1 MEIGLESST
10 QKDRFRIVANKLLN
24 ACFVLKRKE
33 DTRDDYFYIIQNQ
46 DFFVDYFDLLGY
58 SIDVNEGLGVISIRN
73 VFGTGRLR
81 LKKIESILLLI
92 LRLLYVEKRKELSLN
107 KDVIVLIDE
116 IQQKYALLNLKTK
129 TRLDKTMFKD
139 TLRLFRKYNLIS
151 NLDSDVTLSDTRVVI
166 YPSILFALSNDDVTD
181 LYEKVHVK
189 LTNYADGGEEPGY
202 EETVQDQAD

>member
-1 MEIGLESST
+1 MEIGLESSS

-24 ACFVLKRKE
+24 TCFILKRKE
-33 DTRDDYFYIIQNQ
+33 DTRDDYFYIIQNKKY
-46 DFFVDYFDLLGY
+46 FVDYFDLLGY
-58 SIDVNEGLGVISIRN
+58 SIDVNESLGVISIRN
-73 VFGTGRLR
+73 DFGTGRLR

-107 KDVIVLIDE
+107 KDVIVLSDE

-129 TRLDKTMFKD
+129 TRLDKTMLKD
-139 TLRLFRKYNLIS
+139 TLRIFRKYNLIS
-151 NLDSDVTLSDTRVVI
+151 NLDSDVTLSDARVVI

-189 LTNYADGGEEPGY
+189 LTKYADGGEEPGN
-202 EETVQDQAD
+202 EENVQA

>member
-10 QKDRFRIVANKLLN
+10 QKDKFRIVANKLLN
-24 ACFVLKRKE
+24 TCFILKRKE
-33 DTRDDYFYIIQNQ
+33 DTRDDYFYIIQNKKY
-46 DFFVDYFDLLGY
+46 FVDYFDLLGY
-58 SIDVNEGLGVISIRN
+58 SIDVNESLGVISIRN
-73 VFGTGRLR
+73 DFGTGRLR

-107 KDVIVLIDE
+107 KDVIVLSDE

-129 TRLDKTMFKD
+129 TRLDKTMLKD
-139 TLRLFRKYNLIS
+139 TLRIFRKYNLIS

-189 LTNYADGGEEPGY
+189 LTNYADGGEEPGN
-202 EETVQDQAD
+202 EETVQD

>member
-10 QKDRFRIVANKLLN
+10 HFVKFRIVANKLLN
-24 ACFVLKRKE
+24 TCFILKRKE
-33 DTRDDYFYIIQNQ
+33 DTRDDYFYIIQNKKY
-46 DFFVDYFDLLGY
+46 FVDYFDLLGY
-58 SIDVNEGLGVISIRN
+58 SIDVNESLGVISIRN
-73 VFGTGRLR
+73 DFGTGRLR

-107 KDVIVLIDE
+107 KDVIVLSDE

-129 TRLDKTMFKD
+129 TRLDKTMLKD
-139 TLRLFRKYNLIS
+139 TLRIFRKYNLIS
-151 NLDSDVTLSDTRVVI
+151 NLDSDVTLSDARVVI

-189 LTNYADGGEEPGY
+189 LTKYADGGEEPGN
-202 EETVQDQAD
+202 EETVQD

>member
-1 MEIGLESST
+1 MFE
-10 QKDRFRIVANKLLN
+10 NKLLN
-24 ACFVLKRKE
+24 TCFILKRKE

-46 DFFVDYFDLLGY
+46 DIFVDYFDLLGY
-58 SIDVNEGLGVISIRN
+58 SIDVNESLGVISIRN
-73 VFGTGRLR
+73 IFGTGRLR

-92 LRLLYVEKRKELSLN
+92 LRLLSVEKRKEMSLN
-107 KDVIVLIDE
+107 KDVIVLSDE

-129 TRLDKTMFKD
+129 TRLDKTMLKD
-139 TLRLFRKYNLIS
+139 TLRIFRKYNLIS

-189 LTNYADGGEEPGY
+189 LTKYADGGEEPGY

>member
-10 QKDRFRIVANKLLN
+10 QKDKFRIVANKLLN
-24 ACFVLKRKE
+24 TCFILKRKE
-33 DTRDDYFYIIQNQ
+33 DTRDDYFYIIQNKKYC
-46 DFFVDYFDLLGY
+46 VDYFDLLGY
-58 SIDVNEGLGVISIRN
+58 SIDVNESLGVISIRN
-73 VFGTGRLR
+73 DFGTGRLR

-107 KDVIVLIDE
+107 KDVIVLSDE

-129 TRLDKTMFKD
+129 TRLDKTMLKD
-139 TLRLFRKYNLIS
+139 TLRIFRKYNLIS
-151 NLDSDVTLSDTRVVI
+151 NLDSDVTLSDARVVI

-189 LTNYADGGEEPGY
+189 LTKYADGGEEPGN
-202 EETVQDQAD
+202 EETVQD

>member
-10 QKDRFRIVANKLLN
+10 QKDKFRIVANKLLN
-24 ACFVLKRKE
+24 TCFILKRKE
-33 DTRDDYFYIIQNQ
+33 DTRDDYFYIIQNKKY
-46 DFFVDYFDLLGY
+46 FVDYFDLLGY
-58 SIDVNEGLGVISIRN
+58 SIDVNESLGVISIRN
-73 VFGTGRLR
+73 DFGTGRLR

-107 KDVIVLIDE
+107 KDVIVLSDE

-129 TRLDKTMFKD
+129 TRLDKTMLKD
-139 TLRLFRKYNLIS
+139 TLRIFRKYNLIS
-151 NLDSDVTLSDTRVVI
+151 NLDSDVTLSDARVVI

-189 LTNYADGGEEPGY
+189 LTK
-202 EETVQDQAD
+202 

>member
-10 QKDRFRIVANKLLN
+10 QKDKFRIVANKLLN
-24 ACFVLKRKE
+24 TCFILKRKE
-33 DTRDDYFYIIQNQ
+33 DTRDDYFYIIQNKKY
-46 DFFVDYFDLLGY
+46 FVDYFDLLGY
-58 SIDVNEGLGVISIRN
+58 SIDVNESLGVISIRN
-73 VFGTGRLR
+73 DFGTGRLR

-107 KDVIVLIDE
+107 KDVIVLSDE

-129 TRLDKTMFKD
+129 TRLDKTMLKD
-139 TLRLFRKYNLIS
+139 TLRIFRKYNLIS
-151 NLDSDVTLSDTRVVI
+151 NLDSDVTLSDARVVI

-189 LTNYADGGEEPGY
+189 LTKYADGGEEPGY
-202 EETVQDQAD
+202 EETVQD

>member
-10 QKDRFRIVANKLLN
+10 QKDKFRMVANKLLN
-24 ACFVLKRKE
+24 TCFILKRKE

-46 DFFVDYFDLLGY
+46 NIFVDYFDLLGY
-58 SIDVNEGLGVISIRN
+58 SIDVNESLGVISIRN

-107 KDVIVLIDE
+107 KDVIVLSDE

-129 TRLDKTMFKD
+129 TRLDKTMLKD
-139 TLRLFRKYNLIS
+139 TLRIFRKYNLIS

-189 LTNYADGGEEPGY
+189 LTKYADGGEEPGI
-202 EETVQDQAD
+202 

>member
-10 QKDRFRIVANKLLN
+10 QKDKFRLVANKLLN
-24 ACFVLKRKE
+24 TCFILKRKE
-33 DTRDDYFYIIQNQ
+33 DTRDDYFYIIQNKKY
-46 DFFVDYFDLLGY
+46 FVDYFDLLGY
-58 SIDVNEGLGVISIRN
+58 SIDVNESLGVISIRN
-73 VFGTGRLR
+73 DFGTGRLR

-107 KDVIVLIDE
+107 KDVIVLSDE

-129 TRLDKTMFKD
+129 TRLDQTMPKD
-139 TLRLFRKYNLIS
+139 TLRIFRKYNLIS
-151 NLDSDVTLSDTRVVI
+151 NLDSDVTLSDARVVI

-189 LTNYADGGEEPGY
+189 LTKYADGGEEPGN
-202 EETVQDQAD
+202 EETVQD